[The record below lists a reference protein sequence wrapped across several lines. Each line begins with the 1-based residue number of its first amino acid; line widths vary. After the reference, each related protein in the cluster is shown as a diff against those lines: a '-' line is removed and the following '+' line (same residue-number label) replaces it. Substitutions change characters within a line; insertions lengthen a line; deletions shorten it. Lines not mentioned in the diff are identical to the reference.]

1 MIQKSSHH
9 FSHSL
14 RVSLLTFDTSV
25 NCFIR
30 VNVACFMKLWPWF
43 LKWLYAR
50 IAFGLLTSFLLL
62 FSLKLNGVSD
72 FLKYRILLNMQNFL
86 LERGEKP
93 ERGGG
98 GWCRNVG
105 RVGQGGYLLTALQFN
120 SITFTVCVGKVSFPL
135 LLFGS
140 SAEQWPSG

>member
-14 RVSLLTFDTSV
+14 RVSLLTFDTFV

-72 FLKYRILLNMQNFL
+72 FPMYWILLNMQKIL

-93 ERGGG
+93 EKRGG

-105 RVGQGGYLLTALQFN
+105 RAGQGGYLLTTLQFN

>member
-72 FLKYRILLNMQNFL
+72 FLMYWILLNMQNFL

-93 ERGGG
+93 EKGGG
-98 GWCRNVG
+98 GLMQKC
-105 RVGQGGYLLTALQFN
+105 GQGGAGGLLVNCFTVQFN
-120 SITFTVCVGKVSFPL
+120 HIYCVCGESKFPFITFWIFSW
-135 LLFGS
+135 
-140 SAEQWPSG
+140 AMA